1 MANMDTGKS
10 LANGNKRNNRAKA
23 QVDGRF
29 NSAFGEG
36 QGMANARQHPTDT
49 HRNGAHHTTDD
60 GARA

>member
-10 LANGNKRNNRAKA
+10 LANGGKRNNRAKA

-29 NSAFGEG
+29 NSAFGAG
-36 QGMANARQHPTDT
+36 QATANDRQHPTDT
-49 HRNGAHHTTDD
+49 HKSGSHHTSDD

>member
-29 NSAFGEG
+29 VSAFNEG
-36 QGMANARQHPTDT
+36 RALATDRQHPTNT
-49 HRNGAHHTTDD
+49 NRKGAHHTTDD
-60 GARA
+60 GVRA

>member
-29 NSAFGEG
+29 VSEFNAG
-36 QGMANARQHPTDT
+36 QAMANDRQHPTDG
-49 HRNGAHHTTDD
+49 HKKGQHHTTDD
-60 GARA
+60 GVRV